1 MQRLLGVTL
10 LVLGSFPLLLAMAG
24 WAMWIRHMSTVG
36 LWPDTRSTFEVLLVA
51 GLMCV
56 GLGLYLIVRSRRF
69 FDQSTQDGS

>member
-1 MQRLLGVTL
+1 
-10 LVLGSFPLLLAMAG
+10 
-24 WAMWIRHMSTVG
+24 MSTVG
-36 LWPDTRSTFEVLLVA
+36 LSPDTRSTFEVLLVA